1 MTGIFFCMTIFGCTL
16 SGFIGMMI
24 GNLGGKS
31 NGSTGFVL
39 GFLLGPLGWL
49 LIAITVLTSIKEA
62 AENAS
67 EMTLLRLQTMEEEIA
82 ELKAMGKQAV
92 VKSNQP
98 KSSSTALPVYQLD

>member
-1 MTGIFFCMTIFGCTL
+1 MTAIFFCITLFSCAL
-16 SGFIGMMI
+16 SGFIGMTI

-31 NGSTGFVL
+31 NGHTGFIL

-49 LIAITVLTSIKEA
+49 FTAITVLTAIKEE

-82 ELKAMGKQAV
+82 ELKATTKKALIA
-92 VKSNQP
+92 SNQP
-98 KSSSTALPVYQLD
+98 KSTSAGVPVYQLD